1 MKYTDYN
8 ERAVSALKDSI
19 PLLRHKITELEV
31 YLEEGLFYDDVE
43 IAERLQKIQNLVT
56 WMKKA
61 NKDLIIH
68 IGEDRI
74 CS

>member
-1 MKYTDYN
+1 MKYNEYN
-8 ERAVSALKDSI
+8 EKAVSALKDSI

-68 IGEDRI
+68 IGED
-74 CS
+74 